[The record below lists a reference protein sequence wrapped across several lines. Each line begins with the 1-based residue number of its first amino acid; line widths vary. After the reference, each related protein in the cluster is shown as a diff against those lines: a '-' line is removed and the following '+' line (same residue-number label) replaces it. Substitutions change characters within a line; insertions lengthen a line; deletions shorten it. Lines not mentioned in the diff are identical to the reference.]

1 MEVKEIGFSL
11 IGNVKG
17 IRLFIPPKNLVGFQL
32 LCKWSHN
39 MGKWS
44 HNMYF
49 HDQNSIQAMLVSRL
63 GNI

>member
-39 MGKWS
+39 M
-44 HNMYF
+44 YF
-49 HDQNSIQAMLVSRL
+49 HNQNSIQAMLVSRL